1 MKDSV
6 PPILKNMHK
15 DVILLV
21 EYLDGPG
28 GNNNNNV
35 WCSYAHAAR
44 YTGLLFAVN
53 ARLYS
58 SLTA

>member
-28 GNNNNNV
+28 GNNNNV

-44 YTGLLFAVN
+44 YYMQCTLVYI
-53 ARLYS
+53 RH
-58 SLTA
+58 